1 MNALNSIIL
10 EGNAKPLTHSTSVN
24 GVFKCTFPVDSERN
38 YRDSAGELHTE
49 VSTFD
54 IECWGNIAENAEK
67 FVKDGRGVRIVGRLK
82 QNKWTVDGKEYSKV
96 VVLAENLE
104 FKPAK

>member
-24 GVFKCTFPVDSERN
+24 GVLLCTFPVDSERN
-38 YRDSAGELHTE
+38 YRDASGELHTE

-54 IECWGNIAENAEK
+54 IECWGNIAESAEK
-67 FVKDGRGVRIVGRLK
+67 CVKDGRGVRIVGRLK

-104 FKPAK
+104 FKPVK